1 MVRTH
6 TWSVVC
12 VGMAGEDR
20 APGSEDKTLNKP
32 QEAGLWILPLFMAD
46 FREKIS

>member
-6 TWSVVC
+6 SWSVVC

-20 APGSEDKTLNKP
+20 VPGIEDKTLNKL
-32 QEAGLWILPLFMAD
+32 QEPGLWILPLFMAY
-46 FREKIS
+46 FHEKIS